1 MVTRIGASHGW
12 ATPLISLLIA
22 LGALASVV
30 TWIAGPSRG
39 LLAAARRGF
48 LPPALQRRNKNGV
61 QVGILTAQGII
72 VSVLALLFV
81 VVPDGQT
88 AFVTLVDMAA
98 ALYLVMYVLMF
109 AAAIRLRR
117 TQPDDLRTY
126 RTPAM
131 RLVAGIGLVACVA
144 AFVMAFIRPEG
155 FTGLSGVGYALVVGV
170 VVIVLGV
177 PPLIFVAVRK
187 PSWDLRTEAE
197 KATADTV
204 LVNPGPAAPVAG
216 AGTPVASG
224 PDGANTPN

>member
-1 MVTRIGASHGW
+1 MVTRIGASHAW
-12 ATPLISLLIA
+12 ATPLLSLLIA

-48 LPPALQRRNKNGV
+48 LPPALQRRRKNGV
-61 QVGILTAQGII
+61 QAGILTVQGII

-88 AFVTLVDMAA
+88 AIVTLVDMAA

-117 TQPDDLRTY
+117 TQPDVLRTY

-131 RLVAGIGLVACVA
+131 R
-144 AFVMAFIRPEG
+144 
-155 FTGLSGVGYALVVGV
+155 LVVGV

-197 KATADTV
+197 KTTADNV

-216 AGTPVASG
+216 AGTPFASG